1 MYEGELIT
9 FRFKDRESLAALSL
23 SEIELESN
31 EESIIVKKKE
41 NGEIIGELENVIGID
56 FDEMMRILGY
66 ENQE

>member
-1 MYEGELIT
+1 MYEGGLVT
-9 FRFKDRESLAALSL
+9 FRIKDKESLVALSL
-23 SEIELESN
+23 FEIELESN

-41 NGEIIGELENVIGID
+41 NGEIIGELGNVIGID

>member
-1 MYEGELIT
+1 MYEGQLVT
-9 FRFKDRESLAALSL
+9 FRIKDKEALIALSL
-23 SEIELESN
+23 FEIELESN

>member
-9 FRFKDRESLAALSL
+9 FRFKDKESLAALSL
-23 SEIELESN
+23 FEIELESN

-41 NGEIIGELENVIGID
+41 NGEVLGELDNVIGID
-56 FDEMMRILGY
+56 FEQMLRILGY